1 MAAKPFTEKQIAKE
15 VAKEK
20 ESLLPEKPEKDKE
33 IIKDKHEKEKTEKE
47 KHEKNETK
55 EHKDKQEK
63 EKNEKEKH
71 EKEQK
76 EAKEHKEQK
85 EHKDKL
91 EKHEKQEKPE
101 KEKHEKEL
109 KDHKEAAKEKEAV
122 KEKETI
128 KPEKEG
134 KLEQKELEKIQPD
147 GKELV
152 ETQIPQQPG
161 DPTNEQRL
169 AAVESALAQLTHFIP
184 ENLRPDLSKGALKQ
198 EPQAGTGTEP
208 AAPAKEPEKGKK

>member
-20 ESLLPEKPEKDKE
+20 ETLLPEKPDKDKE
-33 IIKDKHEKEKTEKE
+33 IIKDKHEKEKAEKE

-71 EKEQK
+71 EKELK

-109 KDHKEAAKEKEAV
+109 KDHKEAAKEKEAG

-128 KPEKEG
+128 KPEKE
-134 KLEQKELEKIQPD
+134 LEKVQPD

-161 DPTNEQRL
+161 DPATEQRL
-169 AAVESALAQLTHFIP
+169 AAMESALAQLTHFIP

-208 AAPAKEPEKGKK
+208 SASAKEPEKGKK